1 MQLAYVFAHA
11 PGAATGRD
19 EYVSGLQQFHDA
31 LAAAPPNGF
40 LDSWVWHVPEAAP
53 VGSFEDWYLVE
64 DWTAL
69 GVVTREVVHAASRLI
84 GGRPPRAEWLRAV
97 L

>member
-40 LDSWVWHVPEAAP
+40 LDS
-53 VGSFEDWYLVE
+53 
-64 DWTAL
+64 
-69 GVVTREVVHAASRLI
+69 
-84 GGRPPRAEWLRAV
+84 
-97 L
+97 